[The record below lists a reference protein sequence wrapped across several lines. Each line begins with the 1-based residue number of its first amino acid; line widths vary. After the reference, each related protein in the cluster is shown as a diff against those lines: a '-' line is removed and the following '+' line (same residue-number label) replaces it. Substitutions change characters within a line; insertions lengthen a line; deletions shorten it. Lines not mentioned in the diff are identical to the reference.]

1 MAFGGWSRGKMS
13 YQSPVCSEDGN
24 ATYERR
30 SIEVE
35 RKRQSSRHACVADF
49 TNYVTRTDD
58 LDPNITGARPK
69 THPCIPRESDRHE
82 QTINRGSYEHRR
94 TLRGRGD
101 PTRGKEEA
109 SFQKSAEPT
118 RKRHSYGQTFQ
129 YRGGFGRFDA
139 DNNRGRSTHYKLE
152 ARDGADRESYQPYR
166 RGPLVHRRSETARLD
181 GVYPRTKTKNAP
193 DDQSE
198 TTHQMQSIPFVM
210 DTERQEDRNK
220 NAPICDT
227 SATSSADGN
236 IAELQPKLDTTVQ
249 GSIHEEPYQV
259 KPKTKTLPFTEKQL
273 QKFLEGKP
281 SVVLSELSERKDEC
295 MALLN
300 QDQISDS
307 TLQLILQ
314 VLSIL
319 CSLDPVSVHIEEL
332 NVVLTMVESSLFLS
346 KHLTRFL
353 VWLPIEEP
361 SEIDG
366 ENDNDVHR
374 LGMVVKL
381 LRLFLQNKPS
391 SYSEVGGALI
401 LLEKVVTSECLMVD
415 LQQLKISYHAVEQ
428 AQRTAK
434 ERASE
439 KPPPNNFRDIPIFPE
454 SREIRQVTKPFLRK
468 NIIKGRYESVDHYLD
483 VQFRLLREDFVAP
496 LREGVTEFLS
506 DTSSRPQNIRIYND
520 VYIQNRRMGI
530 GGLVHT
536 LGFDTEPFEGYDW
549 ESSKRLL
556 YGSLVCLT
564 KDKFQHVICATV
576 ENRDVTDLAYGTIE
590 VRFLNETRN
599 LSEGPYIMAESA
611 AYFEPYRHVLHGL
624 QQINEYNF
632 SFKKYIV
639 DVASTVDPPAYL
651 YSSRPFV
658 KGLRDD
664 DSVTYDLTVLGK
676 KSSKTTEIPVLKI
689 ETWPSAEDLHLDE
702 SQKAALQTAMAKEF
716 AIIQGPPG
724 TGKTYIGLK
733 IVQLLLHNASP
744 RQMYR
749 GIRVRGGPPSQSPIL
764 VVCYTNH
771 ALDQFLEGIHHFG
784 ECRIIRV
791 GGRSQSDVLKDRNLS
806 NVRRNRR
813 RDKREVEKVQEL
825 LREGDENIR
834 RILLKIELP
843 TKVLLN
849 VWALQRYMSR
859 SEYGALLIQRQRG
872 QEPREDPQKLLN
884 WLGVIEEERRQ
895 INEQPTYHDG
905 AAYDLRHIKRCGK
918 NRDVEPIVELQKPDV
933 MTDEEASS
941 VERVWSLKILDRW
954 RLYRLWVKRYLEDH
968 KVEHQRQLQIHD
980 DLSKQLQALS
990 LQKGAFQGRSRGRR
1004 GWKDPREVE
1013 MHLQATTKVIQSLV
1027 LKIELPTKVLLNV
1040 WALQRYMSRSE
1051 YEALL
1056 IQRQRGQE
1064 PREDPQKLLNW
1075 LGVIEVNEH
1084 IQVEDE
1090 GRRIQMERQVDEMD
1104 EDITI
1109 QEERQQCIKQQTYHE
1124 SSAYDPRCIKRCG
1137 RNRDVEPVVELQKPD
1152 VMTDEEASSVE
1163 RVWFLNILDRWRLY
1177 RLWVKRF
1184 LDDHK
1189 TKLQEQRQV
1198 YSDLSEK
1205 LDAMN
1210 RDENL
1215 EILQEAKVIGM
1226 TTTGAA
1232 KCRAVLQRLCPS
1244 IVVVE
1249 EAAEVLEAHIITTL
1263 TEKCQHLILIGD
1275 HQQLKPNPT
1284 VYRLAKQFNLDTS
1297 LFERMINNGMPC
1309 RSLSHQ
1315 HRMRPEISYLMKKH
1329 FYRNLSDDESV
1340 LKMDNVRGVAH
1351 NMFFIAHQHLESKS
1365 DDSKTKSNQYEAKFL
1380 VGLCKYLLQQGYD
1393 HSQITILTAYTGQ
1406 KFCFMRLMDKATF
1419 EGVRVCVVDNFQG
1432 EENDII
1438 LLSLVRSNK
1447 EESIGFLRTSNR
1459 VCVALSRA
1467 RMGFYCIGNGSILKK
1482 AKLWE
1487 NILATLE
1494 ADNRIGTSLPLV
1506 CRNHPNKI
1514 TQVTSKK
1521 DFAEKVPLGGC
1532 DVPCEYRLPCGH
1544 ACTLIC
1550 HGFDN
1555 DHKEYKCK
1563 KPCVRICDRHHPC
1576 PLECYKE
1583 CKCFVELTKTMSDC
1597 GHVIQVSCHEYD
1609 SITCP
1614 KPCRRLCHDSQHQC
1628 RELCGEICLENC
1640 PEKCERTLPC
1650 GHSCRNACGDLC
1662 TAYCKIRVDRTLTKC
1677 GHTVRMDCGK
1687 QPGEYNCKV
1696 RVWRDL
1702 PNCNHR
1708 AEMNCHKD
1716 PETIQCRGKCER
1728 VLECGHPCEKLCWE
1742 SCTTFCRVEVERTLP
1757 KCGHTVSMDC
1767 GAKPDTRKL
1776 GKIMYGP
1783 STDDPYT
1790 CKERCEKMLECGHRC
1805 PNVCGI
1811 PCIKLPSHYRY
1822 LRFRMNVKACDEP
1835 VERTYTSCGHRVRVP
1850 CHKDISDVPC
1860 SDRCEKLLSCGHR
1873 CPRKCY
1879 KKCPRETIDEKTI
1892 YTKARQSIAAVGAYL
1907 LSRCQESC
1915 ERELPCGHKC
1925 PNKCGEPCPP
1935 VQVEA
1940 IKIYLYNECQEEV
1953 KKKLPGCDHYVSVRC
1968 SVDVSSFM
1976 CEEKCEEVL
1985 PCGHRC
1991 PRKCSEVCPKRQ
2003 RDDETFLKGV
2013 LGHPR
2018 DVRAYL
2024 LSVCQEKCQRELAC
2038 GHDCPNKCG
2047 EPCPPVKSQKIRK
2060 SPRGIKTE
2068 CQEEVKKKLPGC
2080 DHHVSVRCSADVSSF
2095 ICTEKCEKVLPCGH
2109 PCPNKCID
2117 PCPGDRTFKLRATR
2131 GSKKYRK
2138 RTGPRER
2145 CEVVVQKAMPCGHKT
2160 KSMPCWKAESSAH
2173 IPCNFPCGAVLKC
2186 GHRCTGNCDSCKQ
2199 GTQHQPCPKS
2209 CNRQLLCGHN
2219 CTGSCGGCCSP
2230 DCRRCRDDLR
2240 QRTSQDLT
2248 SFSPCKHNVTHRY
2261 LKTNACFRPCNQ
2273 KLKCKHPCIG
2283 VCGEPC
2289 PPFCNVCDKKSVRI
2303 NLPKGQFHLR
2313 DMYVYLPDCKHLCQ
2327 VQSLDR
2333 TVAAV
2338 KNTIDKG
2345 CFQIRYVLC
2354 PKCKEPIR
2362 HCSRYDGVLQIIRES
2377 INTARQIC
2385 RQHSIALQKNDG
2397 ATTPLSFTAGKWMR
2411 CRRGHVFHLEE
2422 GSSKVGGGQE
2432 PIACPE
2438 CLKQKSS

>member
-1 MAFGGWSRGKMS
+1 
-13 YQSPVCSEDGN
+13 
-24 ATYERR
+24 
-30 SIEVE
+30 
-35 RKRQSSRHACVADF
+35 
-49 TNYVTRTDD
+49 
-58 LDPNITGARPK
+58 
-69 THPCIPRESDRHE
+69 
-82 QTINRGSYEHRR
+82 
-94 TLRGRGD
+94 
-101 PTRGKEEA
+101 
-109 SFQKSAEPT
+109 
-118 RKRHSYGQTFQ
+118 
-129 YRGGFGRFDA
+129 
-139 DNNRGRSTHYKLE
+139 
-152 ARDGADRESYQPYR
+152 
-166 RGPLVHRRSETARLD
+166 
-181 GVYPRTKTKNAP
+181 
-193 DDQSE
+193 
-198 TTHQMQSIPFVM
+198 MQSIPFVM

-220 NAPICDT
+220 NAPTCDT
-227 SATSSADGN
+227 SATSSANGH

-249 GSIHEEPYQV
+249 GSIPAEPYQV

-281 SVVLSELSERKDEC
+281 SVVLSELVEKKDEC

-300 QDQISDS
+300 QDQISDN

-319 CSLDPVSVHIEEL
+319 CSLDPVSAHIEEL
-332 NVVLTMVESSLFLS
+332 NVVLTMVESSLFFS
-346 KHLTRFL
+346 KHLTRVL
-353 VWLPIEEP
+353 VCLPIEEP

-366 ENDNDVHR
+366 ENDNDVHM

-468 NIIKGRYESVDHYLD
+468 NIIKGTYENVEHYLD

-496 LREGVTEFLS
+496 LREGVTEFLL
-506 DTSSRPQNIRIYND
+506 DTSSRLQDIRIYNN
-520 VYIQNRRMGI
+520 VRILNRKMGYSSLI
-530 GGLVHT
+530 HT
-536 LGFDTEPFEGYDW
+536 LAFDTKPFQRYHW

-556 YGSLVCLT
+556 YGSFVCLT
-564 KDKFQHVICATV
+564 KDKFQHIICATV
-576 ENRDVTDLAYGTIE
+576 ENRDVKALVCGRVD

-599 LSEGPYIMAESA
+599 LLEGPYIMAESA
-611 AYFEPYRHVLHGL
+611 AYFEACRPVLEGL
-624 QQINEYNF
+624 QQINEHNF
-632 SFKKYIV
+632 PFKKYMV

-651 YSSRPFV
+651 NASRPSE
-658 KGLRDD
+658 KDLSDE
-664 DSVTYDLTVLGK
+664 DSVTYDLTILDK
-676 KSSKTTEIPVLKI
+676 KSSKATEIPVLKM
-689 ETWPSAEDLHLDE
+689 ESWPSAEDLHLDE
-702 SQKAALQTAMAKEF
+702 SQKAALQTALAKEF

-733 IVQLLLHNASP
+733 IVQLLLHNMSHP
-744 RQMYR
+744 RLDEGMQ
-749 GIRVRGGPPSQSPIL
+749 VRGGAPPQAPIL

-784 ECRIIRV
+784 ERRIIRV
-791 GGRSQSDVLKDRNLS
+791 GGRSNSELLRDRNLS
-806 NVRRNRR
+806 YIRQNRR
-813 RDKREVEKVQEL
+813 KEKRTCPREVGTVLRQ
-825 LREGDENIR
+825 LREGDEIIR
-834 RILLKIELP
+834 RLLLKMELPTKVLLNVKALREYMTCSEYEALLLQHRRDNASEEDPQKLLNWLSIIEERNDQTIKDEIFHENAAYDLRCTKRCGKNRDVDPVKELQKPEVMTDEKANTVERVWSLKILDRWRLYRLWVKRYLEDHKVELQRQRQIHDDLSKQLQALNLQKGVFRGRGRGRRGWKDPREVEMHLQATTEAITFLLLKIELP

-872 QEPREDPQKLLN
+872 QEPQEDQQKLLN
-884 WLGVIEEERRQ
+884 WLDVIEANENIQVDDEGRRIQLERQVDDMDDLDITNEKRQ
-895 INEQPTYHDG
+895 ITIEQQTYREN
-905 AAYDLRHIKRCGK
+905 AAYGLKCNKRCGK

-933 MTDEEASS
+933 MTEGEAAG
-941 VERVWSLKILDRW
+941 VERVWSLKIWNRW
-954 RLYRLWVKRYLEDH
+954 RLYRFWVKRYLRDH
-968 KVEHQRQLQIHD
+968 
-980 DLSKQLQALS
+980 
-990 LQKGAFQGRSRGRR
+990 
-1004 GWKDPREVE
+1004 
-1013 MHLQATTKVIQSLV
+1013 
-1027 LKIELPTKVLLNV
+1027 
-1040 WALQRYMSRSE
+1040 
-1051 YEALL
+1051 EA
-1056 IQRQRGQE
+1056 
-1064 PREDPQKLLNW
+1064 
-1075 LGVIEVNEH
+1075 
-1084 IQVEDE
+1084 
-1090 GRRIQMERQVDEMD
+1090 
-1104 EDITI
+1104 
-1109 QEERQQCIKQQTYHE
+1109 
-1124 SSAYDPRCIKRCG
+1124 
-1137 RNRDVEPVVELQKPD
+1137 
-1152 VMTDEEASSVE
+1152 
-1163 RVWFLNILDRWRLY
+1163 
-1177 RLWVKRF
+1177 
-1184 LDDHK
+1184 
-1189 TKLQEQRQV
+1189 KLQEQRQV
-1198 YSDLSEK
+1198 HDNLLKTLQS
-1205 LDAMN
+1205 MN
-1210 RDENL
+1210 GEEDL
-1215 EILQEAKVIGM
+1215 EILQKAKVIGM

-1249 EAAEVLEAHIITTL
+1249 EAAEVLEAHIITSL

-1309 RSLSHQ
+1309 RSLTHQ
-1315 HRMRPEISYLMKKH
+1315 HRMRPEISKLMKKY
-1329 FYRNLSDDESV
+1329 FYKNLYDDQSV
-1340 LKMDNVRGVAH
+1340 LKMDNVKGVAH
-1351 NMFFIAHQHLESKS
+1351 NMFFIDHQHLESQS
-1365 DDSKTKSNQYEAKFL
+1365 GDSKTKSNQYEAEVL

-1393 HSQITILTAYTGQ
+1393 NSQITILTAYTGQ
-1406 KFCFMRLMDKATF
+1406 MFCFRRLMDKATF

-1438 LLSLVRSNK
+1438 LLSLVRSNE
-1447 EESIGFLRTSNR
+1447 EESIGFLRTKNR

-1467 RMGFYCIGNGSILKK
+1467 RMGFYCMGNGSILKK
-1482 AKLWE
+1482 AHIWQD
-1487 NILATLE
+1487 IFTTLE
-1494 ADNRIGTSLPLV
+1494 ADNRIGASLPLV

-1514 TQVTSKK
+1514 TQVTSKE
-1521 DFAEKVPLGGC
+1521 DFMEKVPLGGC
-1532 DVPCEYRLPCGH
+1532 DVPCDVRLPCGH
-1544 ACTLIC
+1544 VCALLC
-1550 HGFDN
+1550 HAFDT
-1555 DHKEYKCK
+1555 DHEEYTCE
-1563 KPCVRICDRHHPC
+1563 KPCVRKCERQHPC
-1576 PLECYKE
+1576 PLECHEE
-1583 CKCFVELTKTMSDC
+1583 CKCPVELTKTMSDC

-1614 KPCRRLCHDSQHQC
+1614 KPCPRFCHDSQHQC
-1628 RELCGEICLENC
+1628 RKLCCEICLENC
-1640 PEKCERTLPC
+1640 PEKCKRTLPC

-1662 TAYCKIRVDRTLTKC
+1662 TRYCKVRVDRTLTKC
-1677 GHTVRMDCGK
+1677 GHTVRMDCG
-1687 QPGEYNCKV
+1687 
-1696 RVWRDL
+1696 
-1702 PNCNHR
+1702 
-1708 AEMNCHKD
+1708 
-1716 PETIQCRGKCER
+1716 
-1728 VLECGHPCEKLCWE
+1728 
-1742 SCTTFCRVEVERTLP
+1742 
-1757 KCGHTVSMDC
+1757 
-1767 GAKPDTRKL
+1767 AKPDKKKL
-1776 GKIMYGP
+1776 AEMLYMYLP
-1783 STDDPYT
+1783 SIDDPYT

-1811 PCIKLPSHYRY
+1811 PCKLPSHYRY
-1822 LRFRMNVKACDEP
+1822 RFRMNVKTCDEP
-1835 VERTYTSCGHRVRVP
+1835 VERTYTSCGHRVTVP

-1860 SDRCEKLLSCGHR
+1860 SDQCEKLLSCGHR
-1873 CPRKCY
+1873 CPRKCCE
-1879 KKCPRETIDEKTI
+1879 KCPPENTKSLTIFKKLLESPLTARRFYFRENSEESSEESSDCDEDEEI
-1892 YTKARQSIAAVGAYL
+1892 FLNSFLGDQRDVSGYFRSL
-1907 LSRCQESC
+1907 CQEKC
-1915 ERELPCGHKC
+1915 QKELDCGHKC

-1935 VQVEA
+1935 VKSDA
-1940 IKIYLYNECQEEV
+1940 IRKYSWGIKTECRVGV

-1968 SVDVSSFM
+1968 SMDVSSFM
-1976 CEEKCEEVL
+1976 CTEICEKVL

-2038 GHDCPNKCG
+2038 GHNCPNKCG

-2060 SPRGIKTE
+2060 SPWGIKTK

-2080 DHHVSVRCSADVSSF
+2080 DHDVSVRCSADVSSF
-2095 ICTEKCEKVLPCGH
+2095 VCTEKCEKVLPCGH
-2109 PCPNKCID
+2109 PCPNKCIE
-2117 PCPGDRTFKLRATR
+2117 PCPGDRTFKLRATK
-2131 GSKKYRK
+2131 GSKNYRK

-2145 CEVVVQKAMPCGHKT
+2145 CEVVVQKAPPCGHKT

-2199 GTQHQPCPKS
+2199 GTQHQPCPKV

-2240 QRTSQDLT
+2240 QGSSQDLT
-2248 SFSPCKHNVTHRY
+2248 SSSPCKHNVTHRY

-2289 PPFCNVCDKKSVRI
+2289 PPFCNVCDKKSVRT
-2303 NLPKGQFHLR
+2303 NLPKGQFHPR
-2313 DMYVYLPDCKHLCQ
+2313 DMYVYLPDCKHPCQ

-2362 HCSRYDGVLQIIRES
+2362 HCSRYDGVLQIMRES
-2377 INTARQIC
+2377 INTARHIC
-2385 RQHSIALQKNDG
+2385 RQNSIALQKNDG